1 MAKLEGE
8 SAYISFEELE
18 EIIGL
23 LRQLS
28 GFDLSGY
35 TRSSLK
41 RRVQRVMGL
50 DRMDFVDLK
59 SALIN
64 IPGFQTYLMYE
75 ITVNVTEMF
84 RDPDFFEELN
94 TSAIPYLRTFPRVK
108 VWSAGCSSGE
118 EVYSL
123 AILLA
128 QNKLY
133 ERSFIYGTD
142 VNSNIIEVA
151 KKGIYPL
158 QKIKIYTENFNR
170 YTTED
175 SFSKYYTVKYDMAII
190 SNYLRT
196 NTLFSTHNLATDSV
210 FNEFQLIT
218 CRNVMIYFDQQ
229 LQSRVIELL
238 YNSLATFGFLCLG
251 AKENLTNH
259 PIIDK
264 FRIVNRQH
272 NIYQKIK

>member
-1 MAKLEGE
+1 MAKLEGD
-8 SAYISFEELE
+8 SAFITFEELE

-35 TRSSLK
+35 SRSSLK

-50 DRMDFVDLK
+50 DCMDFVDLK
-59 SALIN
+59 NALTN
-64 IPGFQTYLMYE
+64 VPGFQSYLMYE

-84 RDPDFFEELN
+84 RDPDFFQELN
-94 TSAIPYLRTFPRVK
+94 TSVIPYLRTFPRIK
-108 VWSAGCSSGE
+108 IWSAGCSSGE

-128 QNKLY
+128 QNKLH

-142 VNSNIIEVA
+142 VNSHIIEVA

-158 QKIKIYTENFNR
+158 KKIKIYTENFNQ

-190 SNYLRT
+190 SNYLRH
-196 NTLFSTHNLATDSV
+196 NTLFSTHNLVTDAV

-218 CRNVMIYFDQQ
+218 CRNVMIYFDQN
-229 LQSRVIELL
+229 LQRRVLELL
-238 YNSLATFGFLCLG
+238 YNSLSPFGFLCLG
-251 AKENLTNH
+251 GKESLSNH
-259 PIIDK
+259 DISEK
-264 FRIVNRQH
+264 FRIVSRKNS
-272 NIYQKIK
+272 IYQKIK